1 MFDINKIMCEKT
13 NMDMGVNSNYK
24 ILGLFN
30 KIDALETITF
40 YEVLFKLRSRNVISS
55 SQFRST
61 RGQLKYNKREIY
73 RFIIRMLLEKY
84 KETSLLDNKLKEIS
98 SNNSLIMVNKQTG
111 ELYKIDKCSKIN
123 IQLGE

>member
-1 MFDINKIMCEKT
+1 MRQK
-13 NMDMGVNSNYK
+13 
-24 ILGLFN
+24 LLLF
-30 KIDALETITF
+30 
-40 YEVLFKLRSRNVISS
+40 EVLFTLRSRNVISP
-55 SQFRST
+55 SQFRSV
-61 RGQLKYNKREIY
+61 REQLKYNKREVY
-73 RFIIRMLLEKY
+73 RFIIRILLEKY